1 MLFMYHFF
9 VLNLFVECLL
19 HAHILNL
26 ILGTREVILSKQKKN
41 PVQRKVKFLLNNFFW
56 LRISYMQMMYFDFMK
71 FTHFR
76 TFQFLLYPH
85 YFSLATLCTLFF

>member
-41 PVQRKVKFLLNNFFW
+41 PVQRKVKFLLNNFFG
-56 LRISYMQMMYFDFMK
+56 
-71 FTHFR
+71 
-76 TFQFLLYPH
+76 
-85 YFSLATLCTLFF
+85 